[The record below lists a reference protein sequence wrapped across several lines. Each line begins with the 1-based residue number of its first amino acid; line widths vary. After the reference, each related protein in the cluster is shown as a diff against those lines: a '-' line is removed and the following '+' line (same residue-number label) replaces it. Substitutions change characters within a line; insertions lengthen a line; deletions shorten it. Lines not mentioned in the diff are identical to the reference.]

1 MSRKKTRVC
10 LDLKTKVTI
19 IKKFQDDKSSIKEI
33 LKVYSIGESTFYR
46 IIKEKEKVLSEY
58 NKKNAKKK
66 KNRSAEYPDLEEC
79 LAEWIKD
86 VLANNIPVDGKLI
99 KEKAL
104 EFAALLNVVS
114 FNASNGWFDGFK
126 KRNCLAFKQIS
137 GESKS
142 VPLQSCEQWKE
153 KLQELLENY
162 EPRNVFNAD
171 EAALFF
177 KCTPDKTYTFKG
189 EDCHGG
195 KHSKERITVLF
206 CANMDGSEKLP
217 MLIIG
222 KSKRPHCFKGE

>member
-86 VLANNIPVDGKLI
+86 VLANNIPV
-99 KEKAL
+99 
-104 EFAALLNVVS
+104 
-114 FNASNGWFDGFK
+114 
-126 KRNCLAFKQIS
+126 
-137 GESKS
+137 
-142 VPLQSCEQWKE
+142 
-153 KLQELLENY
+153 ELMGN
-162 EPRNVFNAD
+162 
-171 EAALFF
+171 
-177 KCTPDKTYTFKG
+177 
-189 EDCHGG
+189 
-195 KHSKERITVLF
+195 
-206 CANMDGSEKLP
+206 
-217 MLIIG
+217 
-222 KSKRPHCFKGE
+222 